1 MFSYRHAFH
10 AGNHADVLKHA
21 VLLHIL
27 DYYNRKDT
35 PYWVIDTHAG
45 AGVYDLTDAWA
56 EKTAEFRDGIER
68 LWHQPQLPALLANYI
83 EHVRQLND
91 QGGLNVYPGS
101 PWIALQLMRP
111 ADRLRLFELHP
122 TEITHLDENIQ
133 MQSREVARQVSVFEK
148 DGFTGLLSQLPPAP
162 RRGIVLIDPSY
173 EDKNDYRHTLTAV
186 KEGLKKFATGCFAV
200 WYPLVRRKEVHDMQ
214 KQLEKI
220 SDVSWVHVRLAVKKP
235 PENGYGLYG
244 SAMFVINPPYTLVAA
259 LREAMP
265 VLEQQL
271 AQDDQAQCSLTHLDK

>member
-27 DYYNRKDT
+27 DYYNRKDS

-68 LWHQPQLPALLANYI
+68 LWHLPQLPALLADYI
-83 EHVRQLND
+83 DHVRQLND
-91 QGGLNVYPGS
+91 QGGLSVYPGS

-122 TEITHLDENIQ
+122 TEITRLDENIQ
-133 MQSREVARQVSVFEK
+133 MQSRDVARQVSVFEK

-162 RRGIVLIDPSY
+162 RRGIILIDPSY

-186 KEGLKKFATGCFAV
+186 REGLKKFATGCFAV

-220 SDVSWVHVRLAVKKP
+220 SDASWVHVRLAVKRP

-244 SAMFVINPPYTLVAA
+244 SAMFVVNPPYTLVTA
-259 LREAMP
+259 LRESMP
-265 VLEQQL
+265 VLEKQL
-271 AQDDQAQCSLTHLDK
+271 AQDDQAQFSLTHQDK

>member
-27 DYYNRKDT
+27 DYYNRKDS

-68 LWHQPQLPALLANYI
+68 LWHQPQLPTLLSDYI

-91 QGGLNVYPGS
+91 HGALSVYPGS

-133 MQSREVARQVSVFEK
+133 MQSRDVARQVSVFEK

-162 RRGIVLIDPSY
+162 RRGVILIDPSY

-186 KEGLKKFATGCFAV
+186 REGLKKFATGCFAV

-214 KQLEKI
+214 KQLEKL
-220 SDVSWVHVRLAVKKP
+220 SDVSWVHVRLAVKRP
-235 PENGYGLYG
+235 PESGYGLYG
-244 SAMFVINPPYTLVAA
+244 SAMFVVNPPYTLAAA
-259 LREAMP
+259 LHEARP
-265 VLEQQL
+265 VLEKHL
-271 AQDDQAQCSLTHLDK
+271 AQDDQVQCSITHQDK

>member
-21 VLLHIL
+21 ILLHIL
-27 DYYNRKDT
+27 DYYNRKDS
-35 PYWVIDTHAG
+35 PYWVVDTHAG

-68 LWHQPQLPALLANYI
+68 LWHQPQLPELLANYI

-91 QGGLNVYPGS
+91 YGALSVYPGS
-101 PWIALQLMRP
+101 PWIALQMMRP

-133 MQSREVARQVSVFEK
+133 MQSRDVARQVSVFEK

-162 RRGIVLIDPSY
+162 RRGIILIDPSY
-173 EDKNDYRHTLTAV
+173 EDKNDYRHTLNAV

-214 KQLEKI
+214 KQLEKL
-220 SDVSWVHVRLAVKKP
+220 SDVGWVHVRLAVKKP

-244 SAMFVINPPYTLVAA
+244 SAMFVVNPPYTLAAA
-259 LREAMP
+259 LRQAGP
-265 VLEQQL
+265 VLESQL
-271 AQDDQAQCSLTHLDK
+271 AQDGQAQCSITHQDK

>member
-27 DYYNRKDT
+27 EYYNRKEA

-56 EKTAEFRDGIER
+56 EKTAEYRDGIER
-68 LWHQPQLPALLANYI
+68 LWHQPDLPALLADYI

-91 QGGLNVYPGS
+91 HGALNVYPGS
-101 PWIALQLMRP
+101 PWIALQLMRS
-111 ADRLRLFELHP
+111 ADRLRLFELHS
-122 TEITHLDENIQ
+122 TEITHLDENIH
-133 MQSREVARQVSVFEK
+133 MQSRDIARQVSIFEK

-162 RRGIVLIDPSY
+162 RRGIILIDPSY

-200 WYPLVRRKEVHDMQ
+200 WYPLVRRKEVHDML
-214 KQLEKI
+214 KQLEKLA
-220 SDVSWVHVRLAVKKP
+220 DVSWVHARLAVKRP
-235 PENGYGLYG
+235 PDNGYGLYG
-244 SAMFVINPPYTLVAA
+244 SGVFVINPPYTLAAA
-259 LREAMP
+259 LGEAMP
-265 VLEQQL
+265 VLESRL
-271 AQDDQAQCSLTHLDK
+271 AQDDQAQAAVTHQDK

>member
-27 DYYNRKDT
+27 EYFNRKEA

-56 EKTAEFRDGIER
+56 EKTAEFRDGIEKLWR
-68 LWHQPQLPALLANYI
+68 LPDLPSLLADYI
-83 EHVRQLND
+83 EHIRQLND
-91 QGGLNVYPGS
+91 DGGLNVYPGS

-111 ADRLRLFELHP
+111 ADKLRLFELHP
-122 TEITHLDENIQ
+122 TEIIRLDENIQ
-133 MQSREVARQVSVFEK
+133 MQSRDVARQVSVFEK
-148 DGFTGLLSQLPPAP
+148 DGFTGLLSQLPPAS
-162 RRGIVLIDPSY
+162 RRGIILIDPSY
-173 EDKNDYRHTLTAV
+173 EDKNDYRHTLNAV
-186 KEGLKKFATGCFAV
+186 REGLKRFATGCFAV
-200 WYPLVRRKEVHDMQ
+200 WYPLVRRKEVHEMQ
-214 KQLEKI
+214 KQLEKLPG
-220 SDVSWVHVRLAVKKP
+220 VSWVHARLAVKKP
-235 PENGYGLYG
+235 PENGFGLYG

-265 VLEQQL
+265 VLEKQL
-271 AQDDQAQCSLTHLDK
+271 DQDGQAQYSLTHQDN

>member
-27 DYYNRKDT
+27 EYYNRKEA

-68 LWHQPQLPALLANYI
+68 LWQQPDLPALLAGYN

-91 QGGLNVYPGS
+91 HGALNVYPGS
-101 PWIALQLMRP
+101 PWIALQMMRP
-111 ADRLRLFELHP
+111 ADRLRLFELHS
-122 TEITHLDENIQ
+122 TEITHLDENIH
-133 MQSREVARQVSVFEK
+133 MQSRDIARQVSIFEK

-162 RRGIVLIDPSY
+162 RRGIILIDPSY

-186 KEGLKKFATGCFAV
+186 REGLKKFATGCFAV
-200 WYPLVRRKEVHDMQ
+200 WYPLVRRKEVHDML
-214 KQLEKI
+214 KQLEKLA
-220 SDVSWVHVRLAVKKP
+220 DVSWVHARLAVKRAP
-235 PENGYGLYG
+235 DNGYGLYG
-244 SAMFVINPPYTLVAA
+244 SGMFVINPPYTLVAA

-265 VLEQQL
+265 VLQSLL
-271 AQDDQAQCSLTHLDK
+271 AQDDQAQAMVTHQDK

>member
-27 DYYNRKDT
+27 EYYNRKDA

-68 LWHQPQLPALLANYI
+68 LWNQPQLPALLADYI

-91 QGGLNVYPGS
+91 HGGLGVYPGS

-111 ADRLRLFELHP
+111 ADKLRLFELHP

-133 MQSREVARQVSVFEK
+133 MQSRDVARQVSVFEK

-162 RRGIVLIDPSY
+162 RRGIILIDPSY
-173 EDKNDYRHTLTAV
+173 EDKNDYRHTMTAV
-186 KEGLKKFATGCFAV
+186 KEGLKKFSTGCFAI

-220 SDVSWVHVRLAVKKP
+220 NDVSWVHARLAVKRP
-235 PENGYGLYG
+235 PDNGYGLYG
-244 SAMFVINPPYTLVAA
+244 SAMFVINPPYTLAAA

-265 VLEQQL
+265 VLETRL
-271 AQDDQAQCSLTHLDK
+271 AQDEHAQFSLTYQDK

>member
-27 DYYNRKDT
+27 DYYNRKDA

-68 LWHQPQLPALLANYI
+68 LWHLPQLPALLADYI
-83 EHVRQLND
+83 DHVRQLND
-91 QGGLNVYPGS
+91 QGGLSVYPGS

-133 MQSREVARQVSVFEK
+133 MQSRDVARQVSVFEK

-162 RRGIVLIDPSY
+162 RRGIILIDPSY

-220 SDVSWVHVRLAVKKP
+220 SDTSWVHVRLAVKRP

-244 SAMFVINPPYTLVAA
+244 SAMFVVNPPYTLVTA

-265 VLEQQL
+265 VLEKQL
-271 AQDDQAQCSLTHLDK
+271 AQDEHAQFSLTHQDK

>member
-27 DYYNRKDT
+27 DYYNRKDA

-68 LWHQPQLPALLANYI
+68 LWHQPTLPELLANYI
-83 EHVRQLND
+83 DHVRQLND

-122 TEITHLDENIQ
+122 TEITHLEENIQ
-133 MQSREVARQVSVFEK
+133 MQSRDVARQVSIFEK

-162 RRGIVLIDPSY
+162 RRGIILIDPSY

-186 KEGLKKFATGCFAV
+186 KDGLKKFATGCFAV

-220 SDVSWVHVRLAVKKP
+220 SDCGWVHARLAVKKP

-244 SAMFVINPPYTLVAA
+244 SAMFVVNPPYTLVAA

-265 VLEQQL
+265 ILEQQL
-271 AQDDQAQCSLTHLDK
+271 AQDDHAQFSLTHLDK

>member
-27 DYYNRKDT
+27 EYFNRKEA

-56 EKTAEFRDGIER
+56 EKTVEFRDGIEKLWR
-68 LWHQPQLPALLANYI
+68 LPDLPSLLADYI
-83 EHVRQLND
+83 EHIRQLND
-91 QGGLNVYPGS
+91 DGGLNVYPGS

-111 ADRLRLFELHP
+111 ADKLRLFELHP
-122 TEITHLDENIQ
+122 TEIIRLDENIQ
-133 MQSREVARQVSVFEK
+133 MQSRDVARQVSVFEK
-148 DGFTGLLSQLPPAP
+148 DGFTGLLSQLPPAS
-162 RRGIVLIDPSY
+162 RRGIILIDPSY
-173 EDKNDYRHTLTAV
+173 EDKNDYRHTLNAV
-186 KEGLKKFATGCFAV
+186 REGLKRFATGCFAV
-200 WYPLVRRKEVHDMQ
+200 WYPLVRRKEVHEMQ
-214 KQLEKI
+214 KQLEKLPG
-220 SDVSWVHVRLAVKKP
+220 VSWVHARLAVKKP
-235 PENGYGLYG
+235 PENGFGLYG

-265 VLEQQL
+265 VLEKQL
-271 AQDDQAQCSLTHLDK
+271 DQDGHAQYSLTHQDN

>member
-83 EHVRQLND
+83 EHVQQLND
-91 QGGLNVYPGS
+91 QSGLNVYPGS

-220 SDVSWVHVRLAVKKP
+220 NDVSWAHVRLAVKKP

-265 VLEQQL
+265 VLEQLL

>member
-27 DYYNRKDT
+27 EYYNRKEA

-68 LWHQPQLPALLANYI
+68 LWLQPELPALLADYI

-91 QGGLNVYPGS
+91 HGALNVYPGS
-101 PWIALQLMRP
+101 PWIALQMMRP
-111 ADRLRLFELHP
+111 ADRLRLFELHS
-122 TEITHLDENIQ
+122 TEITHLDENIH
-133 MQSREVARQVSVFEK
+133 MQSRDIARQVSIFEK

-162 RRGIVLIDPSY
+162 RRGIILIDPSY
-173 EDKNDYRHTLTAV
+173 EDKNDYRHTLTAIR
-186 KEGLKKFATGCFAV
+186 EGLKRFATGCFAV
-200 WYPLVRRKEVHDMQ
+200 WYPLVRRKEVHDMI
-214 KQLEKI
+214 KQLEKLA
-220 SDVSWVHVRLAVKKP
+220 DVSWVHARLAVKRP
-235 PENGYGLYG
+235 PDNGYGLYG
-244 SAMFVINPPYTLVAA
+244 SGMFVINPPYTLAAA

-265 VLEQQL
+265 VLESRL
-271 AQDDQAQCSLTHLDK
+271 AQDDQAQATVMHQDK

>member
-27 DYYNRKDT
+27 DYYNRKDA

-68 LWHQPQLPALLANYI
+68 LWHLPQLPALLADYI
-83 EHVRQLND
+83 DHVRQLND
-91 QGGLNVYPGS
+91 QGGLSVYPGS

-133 MQSREVARQVSVFEK
+133 MQSRDVSRQVSVFEK

-162 RRGIVLIDPSY
+162 RRGIILIDPSY

-186 KEGLKKFATGCFAV
+186 REGLKKFASGCFAV

-220 SDVSWVHVRLAVKKP
+220 SDASWVHVRLAVKRP

-244 SAMFVINPPYTLVAA
+244 SAMFVVNPPYTLVTA

-265 VLEQQL
+265 VLEKQL
-271 AQDDQAQCSLTHLDK
+271 AQDDQAQFSLTHQDK

>member
-56 EKTAEFRDGIER
+56 EKTAEFRDGVER
-68 LWHQPQLPALLANYI
+68 LWHLPHLPALLANYI
-83 EHVRQLND
+83 DHVQQLND
-91 QGGLNVYPGS
+91 HGSLSVYPGS

-133 MQSREVARQVSVFEK
+133 MQSRDVARQVSVFEK

-162 RRGIVLIDPSY
+162 RRGIILIDPSY

-186 KEGLKKFATGCFAV
+186 RDGLKKFATGCFAV
-200 WYPLVRRKEVHDMQ
+200 WYPLVRRKEVHELQ

-220 SDVSWVHVRLAVKKP
+220 SDAGWVHVRLAVKRP
-235 PENGYGLYG
+235 PDNGYGLYG
-244 SAMFVINPPYTLVAA
+244 SAMFVVNPPYTLVSA
-259 LREAMP
+259 LREAVP
-265 VLEQQL
+265 VLQKQL
-271 AQDDQAQCSLTHLDK
+271 AQDEHAQCSLTHQDK

>member
-27 DYYNRKDT
+27 EYYNRKEA

-68 LWHQPQLPALLANYI
+68 LWNQPQLPPLLTDYI

-91 QGGLNVYPGS
+91 QSALAVYPGS
-101 PWIALQLMRP
+101 PWIALQMMRP
-111 ADRLRLFELHP
+111 ADRLRLFELHS
-122 TEITHLDENIQ
+122 TEITHLDENIH
-133 MQSREVARQVSVFEK
+133 MQSRDIARQVSIFEK

-162 RRGIVLIDPSY
+162 RRGIILIDPSY

-200 WYPLVRRKEVHDMQ
+200 WYPLVRRKEVHDML
-214 KQLEKI
+214 KQLEKL
-220 SDVSWVHVRLAVKKP
+220 SDVSWVHARLAVKRP
-235 PENGYGLYG
+235 PDNGYGLYG
-244 SAMFVINPPYTLVAA
+244 SGMFVINPPYTLAAA
-259 LREAMP
+259 LRQAMP
-265 VLEQQL
+265 VLENRL
-271 AQDDQAQCSLTHLDK
+271 AQDDQAQATVTHQDK